1 MTGINLKK
9 RSVRFLIPP
18 ETMGK
23 LSYNNKYLK
32 SNGSIFVIK
41 MMALIATI
49 TIIANNIAS
58 SFYRKKNSLREKCLY
73 SEVFWP
79 VFSRIQTE
87 YGETLHISPY
97 SVQMSENV
105 DQSNSEYGLF

>member
-49 TIIANNIAS
+49 IIIANNIAS
-58 SFYRKKNSLREKCLY
+58 SFYRKKK
-73 SEVFWP
+73 F
-79 VFSRIQTE
+79 TA
-87 YGETLHISPY
+87 
-97 SVQMSENV
+97 
-105 DQSNSEYGLF
+105 